1 MYCTSTHDERCPP
14 RGKPV
19 AITLSQ
25 DVEGGYGCALAME
38 EPERACALQDH
49 CPHAHREGCLLDP
62 H

>member
-1 MYCTSTHDERCPP
+1 MYCTSTHHELCPL
-14 RGKPV
+14 RGGPV

-38 EPERACALQDH
+38 EPERTCALQNS
-49 CPHAHREGCLLDP
+49 CPQAHQAGCLLDP